1 MKVRISAYLEELEDQ
16 KEENLANKNML
27 HADWIIKEAFSFC
40 SVVEEMIVK
49 DDKIFIL
56 YGHPDD
62 VIVGLE
68 SEWSILSA
76 DLK

>member
-1 MKVRISAYLEELEDQ
+1 
-16 KEENLANKNML
+16 
-27 HADWIIKEAFSFC
+27 
-40 SVVEEMIVK
+40 MIVK